1 MRKVIVLIVIIVICF
16 AGASCEFYGCHGIG
30 YEWLD
35 MCDTSSDSKKSLML
49 KYNTD
54 FVLNARITEIVDEE
68 VIIDISA
75 NGYENNSFYVNGD
88 MYIIYDNEV
97 VGKGYLHE
105 QFFAEGYTYT
115 VSCYLIEKNKAY
127 NINDLEIEF
136 DFISGHNPF

>member
-30 YEWLD
+30 YECLD

-68 VIIDISA
+68 MFEQLATNLMPVLYRLKDIILVCLTIRVLFNSSRVI
-75 NGYENNSFYVNGD
+75 
-88 MYIIYDNEV
+88 
-97 VGKGYLHE
+97 
-105 QFFAEGYTYT
+105 
-115 VSCYLIEKNKAY
+115 
-127 NINDLEIEF
+127 
-136 DFISGHNPF
+136 

>member
-1 MRKVIVLIVIIVICF
+1 MI
-16 AGASCEFYGCHGIG
+16 GA
-30 YEWLD
+30 
-35 MCDTSSDSKKSLML
+35 
-49 KYNTD
+49 N
-54 FVLNARITEIVDEE
+54 
-68 VIIDISA
+68 DIEYL
-75 NGYENNSFYVNGD
+75 YENNSFYVNGD

-127 NINDLEIEF
+127 NINDLKIEF

>member
-1 MRKVIVLIVIIVICF
+1 MRKVIVLTVIIVICF

-30 YEWLD
+30 YECLD